1 MKPYIELENL
11 EEETYEIIAKNH
23 ITGITKDYTFV
34 NDFKGIEYIIAY
46 HISDGRKLVGCYK
59 TEKERDE
66 IFNSMKKEIWGF
78 K

>member
-34 NDFKGIEYIIAY
+34 NDFKGIEY
-46 HISDGRKLVGCYK
+46 LPV
-59 TEKERDE
+59 TTL
-66 IFNSMKKEIWGF
+66 
-78 K
+78 